1 MERRLARIEAVL
13 FDALALLEPGPH
25 RPALTSDRGAQIVAP
40 ARRLMERGGKRW
52 RALFMQLSCE
62 MHGGGDRALPL
73 TPLVELTHAG
83 SLIIDD
89 IEDGA
94 RTRRGGPAAHLE
106 FGVDLAVNAGNLA
119 YFLPTKILDPPPE
132 GSTTLAAAEALRV
145 YRMYAATMRK
155 LHYGQ
160 GLDILWH
167 RPGAV
172 SPSEADY
179 LSMCRLKSGSL
190 AGLALG
196 LGAALGGAEAAVVTS
211 LVTIGE
217 RFGASFQIIDD
228 VINLERG
235 NPGKDRGD
243 DLIEGKKS
251 LPVILHRERGG
262 ADELWGLLAGIQNRP
277 IDQVRAQIDR
287 AIALL
292 QSSGSLQDARRL
304 ATGLYRRTRSEL
316 AALAPR
322 GEPAQRLL
330 DTADAL
336 IGAGRDD
343 AGRDDA
349 GLTPFGSRR

>member
-1 MERRLARIEAVL
+1 MKRLARIEAVL

-25 RPALTSDRGAQIVAP
+25 RPALTAERGAQIVAP

-52 RALFMQLSCE
+52 RALFMQLACE

-94 RTRRGGPAAHLE
+94 QTRRGGPAAHVE
-106 FGVDLAVNAGNLA
+106 FGVDVAVNAGNLV
-119 YFLPTKILDPPPE
+119 YFLPTRILEPPPRAVPE
-132 GSTTLAAAEALRV
+132 LNSAEELRV

-172 SPSEADY
+172 LPSATDY
-179 LSMCRLKSGSL
+179 LSMCTLKSGSL

-196 LGAALGGAEAAVVTS
+196 LGAALGGADAAAVSS
-211 LVTIGE
+211 LVAIGE
-217 RFGASFQIIDD
+217 RFGVSFQIIDD
-228 VINLERG
+228 VTNLARG

-251 LPVILHRERGG
+251 LPIILHRERGG

-277 IDQVRAQIDR
+277 IVQVRQQIDR
-287 AIALL
+287 AVALL
-292 QSSGSLQDARRL
+292 EASGSLLDARRR
-304 ATGLYRRTRSEL
+304 ATELYRRTRVEL
-316 AALAPR
+316 AELAPE

-330 DTADAL
+330 ETADAL
-336 IGAGRDD
+336 IGLHQRV
-343 AGRDDA
+343 
-349 GLTPFGSRR
+349 

>member
-1 MERRLARIEAVL
+1 MERLARIEAVL
-13 FDALALLEPGPH
+13 FEALALLEPGAH
-25 RPALTSDRGAQIVAP
+25 RPALTSERGAQIVAP

-52 RALFMQLSCE
+52 RALFMQLACE
-62 MHGGGDRALPL
+62 MHGGGDRALTL

-94 RTRRGGPAAHLE
+94 RTRRGGPAAHVE
-106 FGVDLAVNAGNLA
+106 FGVDVAVNAGNLV
-119 YFLPTKILDPPPE
+119 YFLPTRMLDPPSAGAPA
-132 GSTTLAAAEALRV
+132 LDAAEELRV

-172 SPSEADY
+172 LPSATDY
-179 LSMCRLKSGSL
+179 VSMCALKSGSL

-196 LGAALGGAEAAVVTS
+196 LGAALGGADAAAVSS

-217 RFGASFQIIDD
+217 RFGVSFQIIDD
-228 VINLERG
+228 ITNLERG

-251 LPVILHRERGG
+251 LPLILHRERGG
-262 ADELWGLLAGIQNRP
+262 ADELWALLDGIQNRP
-277 IDQVRAQIDR
+277 IEQVRPQIDR
-287 AIALL
+287 AVALL
-292 QSSGSLQDARRL
+292 EASGSLQDARRR
-304 ATGLYRRTRSEL
+304 ATELYGRTRVEL
-316 AALAPR
+316 AALAPD
-322 GEPAQRLL
+322 GEPSVRLL
-330 DTADAL
+330 ETADAL
-336 IGAGRDD
+336 IGAR
-343 AGRDDA
+343 A
-349 GLTPFGSRR
+349 P

>member
-1 MERRLARIEAVL
+1 MERLARIEEVL
-13 FDALALLEPGPH
+13 FEALALLEPGSH
-25 RPALTSDRGAQIVAP
+25 RPALTSERGAQIVAP

-52 RALFMQLSCE
+52 RALFMQLACE
-62 MHGGGDRALPL
+62 MHGGGDRALPF
-73 TPLVELTHAG
+73 TPLVEFTHAG

-94 RTRRGGPAAHLE
+94 RTRRGGPAAHVE
-106 FGVDLAVNAGNLA
+106 FGVDLAVNAGNLV
-119 YFLPTKILDPPPE
+119 YFLPTRMLDPPSA
-132 GSTTLAAAEALRV
+132 GSLVLDAAEELSV

-172 SPSEADY
+172 LPSATDY
-179 LSMCRLKSGSL
+179 LSMCTLKSGSL

-196 LGAALGGAEAAVVTS
+196 LGAALGGAQATTVNS
-211 LVTIGE
+211 LVLIGE
-217 RFGASFQIIDD
+217 RFGVSFQIIDD
-228 VINLERG
+228 VTNLEYG

-251 LPVILHRERGG
+251 LPLILHSERGG
-262 ADELWGLLAGIQNRP
+262 ADELWALLAAIQNRP
-277 IDQVRAQIDR
+277 IGEVEPQIER

-292 QSSGSLQDARRL
+292 EASGSLREARRQ
-304 ATGLYRRTRSEL
+304 ATELYRHTRVEL
-316 AALAPR
+316 AALAPA

-330 DTADAL
+330 ETGDAL
-336 IGAGRDD
+336 IGAR
-343 AGRDDA
+343 A
-349 GLTPFGSRR
+349 PV

>member
-1 MERRLARIEAVL
+1 MDRRLARIEAVL
-13 FDALALLEPGPH
+13 SDALALLESGPH
-25 RPALTSDRGAQIVAP
+25 RPALNAERAEQIVAP

-52 RALFMQLSCE
+52 RALFMQLACE

-94 RTRRGGPAAHLE
+94 RTRRGGPAAHVE

-119 YFLPTKILDPPPE
+119 YFLPTQILDPPP
-132 GSTTLAAAEALRV
+132 GSPAPLATGEALRV
-145 YRMYAATMRK
+145 FRMYAATMRK

-167 RPGAV
+167 RPGAA
-172 SPSEADY
+172 SPSAADY

-196 LGAALGGAEAAVVTS
+196 LGAALGGAGPAAVTT

-217 RFGASFQIIDD
+217 RFGASFQIVDD
-228 VINLERG
+228 VTNLELG

-251 LPVILHRERGG
+251 LPIILHRERGG
-262 ADELWGLLAGIQNRP
+262 ADELWAVLAGIQNRP
-277 IDQVRAQIDR
+277 IDQVRPQIDR
-287 AIALL
+287 ATDLL
-292 QSSGSLQDARRL
+292 RRSGSLREARRR
-304 ATGLYRRTRSEL
+304 ATELYRRTRAEL
-316 AALAPR
+316 AALAPG

-330 DTADAL
+330 QTADAL
-336 IGAGRDD
+336 IGAGAPGPGPPDPI
-343 AGRDDA
+343 A
-349 GLTPFGSRR
+349 